1 MLPNIK
7 FNINKIDFEL
17 KKLFEN
23 VYVTEKSVNSNFLL
37 EISANKLVDYTD
49 CKKRVSVL
57 IEINKNDIISENIKW
72 SYYINPLNLSLGKIE
87 RISNISQIANDIN
100 DIVTNKRMINE
111 YFNSLEP
118 IVELILENKIEVDTL
133 SSNIS
138 KVVEKYAKIDAIDV
152 RDGYTLVRLNKI
164 PKLSE
169 EFNIEHDLLKNEE
182 IDYISFND
190 NIIKVT
196 LNKK

>member
-72 SYYINPLNLSLGKIE
+72 SYYINP
-87 RISNISQIANDIN
+87 
-100 DIVTNKRMINE
+100 
-111 YFNSLEP
+111 
-118 IVELILENKIEVDTL
+118 
-133 SSNIS
+133 
-138 KVVEKYAKIDAIDV
+138 
-152 RDGYTLVRLNKI
+152 
-164 PKLSE
+164 
-169 EFNIEHDLLKNEE
+169 
-182 IDYISFND
+182 
-190 NIIKVT
+190 IIYNT
-196 LNKK
+196 Q